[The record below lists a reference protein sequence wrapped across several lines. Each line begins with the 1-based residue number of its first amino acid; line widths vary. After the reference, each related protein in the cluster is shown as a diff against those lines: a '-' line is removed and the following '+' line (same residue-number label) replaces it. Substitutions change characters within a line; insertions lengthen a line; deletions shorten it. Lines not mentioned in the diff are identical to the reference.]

1 MKWWEALWHVLY
13 STRFLCLIHL
23 SILPQVVLPAV
34 SHQHLSTC
42 HREPSS
48 PELWSVTMVF
58 VSFLSN
64 AIITLNSYSVKRTSA
79 DPNKCLCSPVRVLAS
94 ACILCEP
101 VRHLLAALRWETLH
115 HTAEVRGENRRSE
128 CWWIIRDIAP
138 LTMTHLLV
146 S

>member
-1 MKWWEALWHVLY
+1 MKRWEELWYFY
-13 STRFLCLIHL
+13 SARFLCLNHL
-23 SILPQVVLPAV
+23 SILPQVVLPVV

-42 HREPSS
+42 LREPSS

-79 DPNKCLCSPVRVLAS
+79 DPTKCLCSPVGVLAS
-94 ACILCEP
+94 ARVLCEP
-101 VRHLLAALRWETLH
+101 VRHLLEVIRWETLH
-115 HTAEVRGENRRSE
+115 HTAEVGGENRRSE
-128 CWWIIRDIAP
+128 CWWSIRDIAP
-138 LTMTHLLV
+138 LTVTHLLV